1 MTTQTD
7 GVTTLPGQE
16 PVWNIAP
23 GRAAALKLQS
33 VQTGESL
40 MVFEEV
46 APAGTETPLH
56 LHHHSDEV
64 MYVLSGEFTF
74 QIGDQVSTGGP
85 GACAF
90 MPRDIPHAWKNS
102 GSDTGRAI
110 FMYAP
115 AEAGKVFEELSRLQR
130 PFAEIVNDPEGAEI
144 LRRHGWEIL
153 GPSPF

>member
-7 GVTTLPGQE
+7 GAITLPGQE
-16 PVWNIAP
+16 PVWDIAP

-33 VQTGESL
+33 GQTGESV

-74 QIGDQVSTGGP
+74 QIGDQVSAGGP

-115 AEAGKVFEELSRLQR
+115 AEAGKVFEELSRIQR
-130 PFAEIVNDPEGAEI
+130 PFAEIVNDPEGEEI
-144 LRRHGWEIL
+144 FRRHGWEIV

>member
-33 VQTGESL
+33 MQTGESV

-74 QIGDQVSTGGP
+74 QIGDQVSAGGP
-85 GACAF
+85 GACVF

-115 AEAGKVFEELSRLQR
+115 AAAGKVIEELRRLQR
-130 PFAEIVNDPEGAEI
+130 PVLEMNDPEVEQI
-144 LRRHGWEIL
+144 FRHHGWEIL